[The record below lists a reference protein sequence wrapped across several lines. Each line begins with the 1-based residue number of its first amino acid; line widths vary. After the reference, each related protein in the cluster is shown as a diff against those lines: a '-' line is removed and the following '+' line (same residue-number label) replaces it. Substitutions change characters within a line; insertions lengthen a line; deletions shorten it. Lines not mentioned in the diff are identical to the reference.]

1 MYFWTLV
8 LVDLVWQRYK
18 ELKTPGQAVFSP
30 HQQTPLHL
38 LHHSHLQHF
47 NIFSTFPHYRIAPTA
62 KMKFSI
68 TIVAALLS
76 ATGMAAPANE
86 VSMMAASPQWTIQTL
101 NRVCDKPDATC
112 TWNFKINTGSGAATA
127 CKYVVK
133 STKTTKAS
141 KANGGPA
148 TCGDFTITSGWS
160 GQFGADK
167 GFTTLSV
174 VSKSKKQ
181 IIYPAYTDQQLA
193 GGKVVKPDQA
203 YAPASL
209 P

>member
-1 MYFWTLV
+1 
-8 LVDLVWQRYK
+8 
-18 ELKTPGQAVFSP
+18 
-30 HQQTPLHL
+30 
-38 LHHSHLQHF
+38 
-47 NIFSTFPHYRIAPTA
+47 
-62 KMKFSI
+62 MKFSI

-86 VSMMAASPQWTIQTL
+86 VSMMAASPSGQFNPST
-101 NRVCDKPDATC
+101 A
-112 TWNFKINTGSGAATA
+112 GAATA

-133 STKTTKAS
+133 STKTAKAS

-181 IIYPAYTDQQLA
+181 IVYPAYTDQQLA